1 VRNVPVKPFTLPK
14 KSLGDLDAD
23 VAAKL
28 IAASADV
35 ALVVDSKGVI
45 RDLALEGDELAKDGF
60 ENWIGRLWID
70 TVTTES
76 RPKIQELLKTPGPGR
91 DAVPYWR
98 QVNHPSPRGREV
110 PIRYATVETGKQGM
124 VVAVGR
130 NLAAMSAMQQRILES
145 QRQME
150 TEYSRLRQAETR
162 YRALFHNTSE
172 AVMILDLAT
181 LKVTEANPAA
191 GQVVCREQR
200 KLVGRSFVDL
210 FEASTASE
218 VQALM
223 AELRSSPRGGERML
237 RLLDHETDCLVS
249 ASLFRQD
256 GGAYVIVRISV
267 VGGDSAEAMV
277 EHRVTNSVERIV
289 EALPDAFVVTDAAGK
304 IVTANAAFLEL
315 VQLATEDQAKGQPL
329 DRWVGRTPVDLSVLL
344 TNLREHHTMRRFNSV
359 TRGEFG
365 GSEEI
370 EISAVSALA
379 SKPPSIGFV
388 LRRQEARE
396 TFAGDSETT
405 ALSRS
410 VKQMTELVGRVPLR
424 DIVRET
430 TDIMERMCIEAAL
443 QLTKDNRASAAE
455 ILGLSRQ
462 GLYMKLRRY
471 GIGDLASD
479 QSDS

>member
-1 VRNVPVKPFTLPK
+1 VKPFNLPK

-28 IAASADV
+28 IEASADV
-35 ALVVDSKGVI
+35 ALVVDNKGII
-45 RDLALEGDELAKDGF
+45 RDLALESDDLTKDGF
-60 ENWIGRLWID
+60 ASWIGRRWID
-70 TVTTES
+70 TVTPES
-76 RPKIQELLKTPGPGR
+76 RSKIEELLSKPGR
-91 DAVPYWR
+91 EATPHWR
-98 QVNHPSPRGREV
+98 HVNHPSPRGRDV
-110 PIRYATVETGKQGM
+110 PVRYATVETGNEGT

-130 NLAAMSAMQQRILES
+130 NLSAMSALQQQMVES

-162 YRALFHNTSE
+162 YRALFHHTAE
-172 AVMILDLAT
+172 AVMILDLPT
-181 LKVTEANPAA
+181 LKVVEANPAA
-191 GQVVCREQR
+191 GQAINREQR
-200 KLVGRSFVDL
+200 KLVGRAFVEL
-210 FEASTASE
+210 FDAQSVNE
-218 VQALM
+218 VKALI
-223 AELRSSPRGGERML
+223 AELRVSPRGGNRML

-256 GGAYVIVRISV
+256 GGAYVIVRIGT
-267 VGGDSAEAMV
+267 VGTDTVEATIDKRAM
-277 EHRVTNSVERIV
+277 NSVERIV
-289 EALPDAFVVTDAAGK
+289 EALPDAFVVTDAQGK
-304 IVTANAAFLEL
+304 ILTANAAFLEL
-315 VQLATEDQAKGQPL
+315 AQLAAEDQAKGQPL
-329 DRWVGRTPVDLSVLL
+329 DRWIGRTPVDLNILL
-344 TNLREHHTMRRFNSV
+344 SNLREHHTMRRFSSV

-365 GSEEI
+365 GSVEI
-370 EISAVSALA
+370 EISAVSALD

-396 TFAGDSETT
+396 TFAGDSENT

-471 GIGDLASD
+471 GIGDLATEPTE
-479 QSDS
+479 